1 MIQQVSQQVGRVVA
15 LWRYPVKSM
24 AGEHLDALPV
34 EERGA
39 VGDRVWA
46 AYTPD
51 GGIGSGKT
59 TRRFRRVEGLL
70 DLRARHAGEVP
81 RIAFPDGRELP
92 ADEADDALSALLGQ
106 PLRLAREST
115 VPHHDDAPLHLVT
128 TAALRRL
135 EELTGLAPDPAR
147 FRANLL
153 LDIDG
158 SGFVEDDW
166 LGRSMRIGSEVVVRL
181 GVGMPRCVMVDMA
194 QPHEGLPDDGR
205 LLKAVAAAHD
215 LDFGLMVS
223 VEQPGTI
230 RLGDSVTLL
239 QQPALG

>member
-1 MIQQVSQQVGRVVA
+1 VSEQVGRVVA
-15 LWRYPVKSM
+15 LTRYPVKSM
-24 AGEHLDALPV
+24 AGEHLDALPI

-70 DLRARHAGEVP
+70 DLRARLDGGVP
-81 RIAFPDGRELP
+81 LIGFPDGRELP
-92 ADEADDALSALLGQ
+92 ADRADDELSELLGR
-106 PLRLAREST
+106 PLRLASESS

-128 TAALRRL
+128 TAAIRRL
-135 EELTGLAPDPAR
+135 EELTGERADPAR

-153 LDIDG
+153 LDVAG
-158 SGFVEDDW
+158 TCFVEDEW
-166 LGRSMRIGSEVVVRL
+166 SGRRLAIGSEVVVRL
-181 GVGMPRCVMVDMA
+181 GPGMPRCVMVDMA
-194 QPHEGLPDDGR
+194 QPHEGLSDDGR
-205 LLKAVAAAHD
+205 LLKAVAATHD

-230 RLGDSVTLL
+230 RLRDDAVLF
-239 QQPALG
+239 

>member
-1 MIQQVSQQVGRVVA
+1 MSEQVGRVVA
-15 LWRYPVKSM
+15 LTRYPVKSM

-39 VGDRVWA
+39 IGDRVWA

-70 DLRARHAGEVP
+70 DLRARLDGGVP
-81 RIAFPDGRELP
+81 LIGFPDGRELP
-92 ADEADDALSALLGQ
+92 ADRAHDELSALLGR
-106 PLRLAREST
+106 PLRLSREST

-128 TAALRRL
+128 TAAIRRL
-135 EELTGLAPDPAR
+135 EELTGQHADPAR

-153 LDIDG
+153 LDVAG
-158 SGFVEDDW
+158 TGFVEDEW
-166 LGRSMRIGSEVVVRL
+166 SGGRLAIGGEVVVRL
-181 GVGMPRCVMVDMA
+181 GPGMPRCVMVDMA
-194 QPHEGLPDDGR
+194 QPHEGLSDDGR

-230 RLGDSVTLL
+230 RLGDDAVLL
-239 QQPALG
+239 

>member
-1 MIQQVSQQVGRVVA
+1 MSQQVGRVVA
-15 LWRYPVKSM
+15 LTRYPVKSM
-24 AGEHLDALPV
+24 AGEHLDALEV

-39 VGDRVWA
+39 VGDRLWA

-70 DLRARHAGEVP
+70 DLRASLDGEVP
-81 RIAFPDGRELP
+81 TVHFPDGRALP
-92 ADEADDALSALLGQ
+92 ADSADEALSEFLGR
-106 PLRLAREST
+106 PLRLGQEST

-128 TAALRRL
+128 SAGIRQV
-135 EELTGLAPDPAR
+135 EQLTGQAPDPAR

-153 LDIDG
+153 LDVDG
-158 SGFVEDDW
+158 TGFVEDDW
-166 LGRSMRIGSEVVVRL
+166 LGRRMRIGGEVVVRL
-181 GVGMPRCVMVDMA
+181 GPGMPRCVMVDMA

-205 LLKAVAAAHD
+205 LLKALAGIHD
-215 LDFGLMVS
+215 LDFGLMVG

-230 RLGDSVTLL
+230 RLGEAAVLL
-239 QQPALG
+239 

>member
-1 MIQQVSQQVGRVVA
+1 MVA
-15 LWRYPVKSM
+15 LTRYPVKSM
-24 AGEHLDALPV
+24 AGEHLDALDI

-70 DLRARHAGEVP
+70 DLRASLDGEVP
-81 RIAFPDGRELP
+81 TVHLPDGRSVAADS
-92 ADEADDALSALLGQ
+92 ADEAVSEFLGR
-106 PLRLAREST
+106 PLRLGRETT

-128 TAALRRL
+128 TAGIRQV
-135 EELTGLAPDPAR
+135 EQLTGAIPDPAR

-153 LDIDG
+153 LDVDG
-158 SGFVEDDW
+158 TGFAEDDW
-166 LGRSMRIGSEVVVRL
+166 IGRRMRIGSEVVVRL
-181 GVGMPRCVMVDMA
+181 GPGMPRCVMVDMA

-205 LLKAVAAAHD
+205 LLKALARIHD
-215 LDFGLMVS
+215 LDFGLMVG
-223 VEQPGTI
+223 VEQTGSI
-230 RLGDSVTLL
+230 RVGDAAVLL
-239 QQPALG
+239 